1 MTYADLIGLMI
12 NVVLFAFGLTW
23 LCYETDF
30 LTVRLL
36 SGKIAN
42 SEVRKSWA
50 DLQNNLLSVPDRYKP
65 FWYKH
70 PEAMQP
76 LCGLD
81 WLENTM
87 HIVPEYKFEI
97 NAWGVRSKIALKAIE
112 NNEVLIKE
120 IAQATLKPTPSERKL
135 LKKNPALIPSLAPLP
150 VIKPQPVYTKVWA
163 QLRTVA
169 SYANLT
175 F

>member
-1 MTYADLIGLMI
+1 MVMSDLVGLMSLVTI
-12 NVVLFAFGLTW
+12 FAFGLAW
-23 LCYETDF
+23 LCHETEF
-30 LTVRLL
+30 LHVRLPV
-36 SGKIAN
+36 GKIVQ
-42 SEVRKSWA
+42 SEIRKSWD
-50 DLQNNLLSVPDRYKP
+50 DLKNNLLSVPERYQP

-87 HIVPEYKFEI
+87 HVIPEYKFEI
-97 NAWGVRSKIALKAIE
+97 NAWGVRSKIALKAVE
-112 NNEVLIKE
+112 NNETLIKE
-120 IAQATLKPTPSERKL
+120 IAQATLKPTPAERKM
-135 LKKNPALIPSLAPLP
+135 LKKNPALIPSLAPIP